1 MKSHAIV
8 ALASL
13 LCISKLYGD
22 AANISDGTDD
32 GTERWGYVEVR
43 QKAYLFWYY
52 YKSPHQVSSPEKPWP
67 TILWLQGGPGGSG
80 VGGGNFLEIGPLDV
94 NLQTRNL
101 TWLQKADLIFVDN
114 PVGVGYSYVEDPS
127 ALTKTD
133 LQVATDL
140 TKLLK
145 ALSKEIPTLQS
156 SPLFLVGE
164 S

>member
-1 MKSHAIV
+1 
-8 ALASL
+8 
-13 LCISKLYGD
+13 
-22 AANISDGTDD
+22 
-32 GTERWGYVEVR
+32 
-43 QKAYLFWYY
+43 LFFWTY
-52 YKSPHQVSSPEKPWP
+52 Q
-67 TILWLQGGPGGSG
+67 GGSG
-80 VGGGNFLEIGPLDV
+80 VGGGNFLEIGPRDV

-101 TWLQKADLIFVDN
+101 TWLQKADLIFVVCQGDLFFNLLVPSSFMSTADVLSWWWQDN

-164 S
+164 SYGGKFAALTGVLVARAIRASTLKLTLGGN